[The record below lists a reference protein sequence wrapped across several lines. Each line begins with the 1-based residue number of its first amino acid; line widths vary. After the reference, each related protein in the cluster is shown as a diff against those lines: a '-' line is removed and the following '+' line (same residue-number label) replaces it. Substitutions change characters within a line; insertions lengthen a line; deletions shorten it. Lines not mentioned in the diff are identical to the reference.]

1 LYNIDLIDDVKMSP
15 DGTNYVQLS
24 LSEKNTIA
32 TLHKAGLKGPEMTR
46 ETGHPLPTIYGV
58 LKRFK
63 ELGTV
68 ENEERSGRSSLL
80 TPRNPRKPYGF
91 AKSDRK
97 RSLQEVTNM

>member
-1 LYNIDLIDDVKMSP
+1 MTSKCHRMAP
-15 DGTNYVQLS
+15 KHVQLS
-24 LSEKNTIA
+24 LSEKNAIA
-32 TLHKAGLKGPEMTR
+32 TLHKAGQKGPAMAR

-68 ENEERSGRSSLL
+68 ENEERSGMSSLL
-80 TPRNPRKPYGF
+80 TPRNPRKLYGV

>member
-1 LYNIDLIDDVKMSP
+1 MSP
-15 DGTNYVQLS
+15 DDTNHVQLS

-32 TLHKAGLKGPEMTR
+32 TLHKARLKGPEMAR
-46 ETGHPLPTIYGV
+46 ETGHPLPTIYCV

-80 TPRNPRKPYGF
+80 TLRNPRKLYGV

-97 RSLQEVTNM
+97 RSL